1 MLSPPKPA
9 LLPSIINISPLQL
22 SCLFS
27 KTFSN
32 KIDSIIIKINNHTLT
47 ANYPSIIVTP
57 PISVFLSFFRPPHI
71 SLISKLLNASSSIS
85 PSDPVPLSIFK
96 LYSDYLC
103 PTICNI
109 ISYSLNSG
117 TVPSIFKQAIITPIL
132 KKPSLDPDSLLN
144 YRPISQLPLVSKILE
159 RVVSRQLI
167 SYLTANNL
175 HIPQQSGF
183 RRGHSTETALLN
195 VIDVITSTLNTKNC
209 CQLVMLDISSAFDT
223 LDHKILLSR
232 LHLLGVRDLA
242 LSWFTSY
249 LFDRSS
255 SVKIYNSFSSPSPMK
270 YGVPQGSVLGP
281 SLFSI
286 YLYPLPSIISKYPN
300 IYYHLYADDIQLYM
314 FLPTNSSPGLNNQLS
329 NCANDIKEWLISN
342 NLLLNTSKTT
352 LLNLSPSP
360 TYFPPFLI
368 DNIVI
373 SPSPTA
379 SN

>member
-1 MLSPPKPA
+1 MLSLPKPA
-9 LLPSIINISPLQL
+9 LLPSITNISLLQL

-27 KTFSN
+27 KTFYK
-32 KIDSIIIKINNHTLT
+32 KIDSIIIKIKNHNPT
-47 ANYPSIIVTP
+47 AIYPSIIVTP
-57 PISVFLSFFRPPHI
+57 PISVFLSIFCPPHI
-71 SLISKLLNASSSIS
+71 YLISKLLNASSLIS

-103 PTICNI
+103 PTIYDI

-132 KKPSLDPDSLLN
+132 KKPSLDPESLLN
-144 YRPISQLPLVSKILE
+144 YRLISQLPLVSKILE

-183 RRGHSTETALLN
+183 RREHSTETALLN

-209 CQLVMLDISSAFDT
+209 SQLVMLDISSTFDT

-255 SVKIYNSFSSPSPMK
+255 SIKIYNSFSSPSPMK

-281 SLFSI
+281 SLFAI

-300 IYYHLYADDIQLYM
+300 IYYNLYADDIQLYM
-314 FLPTNSSPGLNNQLS
+314 FLPTN
-329 NCANDIKEWLISN
+329 
-342 NLLLNTSKTT
+342 
-352 LLNLSPSP
+352 
-360 TYFPPFLI
+360 
-368 DNIVI
+368 
-373 SPSPTA
+373 
-379 SN
+379 